1 MFSLATAI
9 MFAAPRLFTPMMPI
23 FNFSLGERL
32 WALAER
38 PATTKPAPAKAELL
52 KKSRRL
58 VCRFI
63 IKSSDCEG
71 EKGDG
76 SARARRNLT

>member
-9 MFAAPRLFTPMMPI
+9 MFAAPRPFTPMMPI

-38 PATTKPAPAKAELL
+38 SATAKPAPAKAELL

-71 EKGDG
+71 EGGG
-76 SARARRNLT
+76 SARARRTPG